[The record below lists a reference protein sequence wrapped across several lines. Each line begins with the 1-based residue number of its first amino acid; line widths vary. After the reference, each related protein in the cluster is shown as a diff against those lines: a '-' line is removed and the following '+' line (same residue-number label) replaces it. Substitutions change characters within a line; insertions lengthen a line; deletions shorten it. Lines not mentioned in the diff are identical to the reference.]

1 MTASLGGT
9 EGSVTFT
16 GGAVAIGIGFQW
28 GSGTLTYQG
37 QQYPFRVNGLSV
49 VDVGVTRVTGSG
61 SVHNLRNVADFSGN
75 YVSIAAG
82 VTVAGGGSV
91 GSLRNQNG
99 VVIDGVTT
107 TQGVRLTLAPG
118 GVSITLS
125 GQPSWKIPPLQGFR
139 ADQPTEAC
147 GSAKA
152 ALRGM
157 PRCGTVQAPRA
168 RRIGPDS
175 GRRGPTLAAHQLGE
189 QRRSHWGGGTSINA
203 QAAIRRP
210 LHALLLRADASGRAP
225 GGPCSSPAL
234 ALGLRA
240 HGVSRHC
247 CEASR

>member
-1 MTASLGGT
+1 MAHPYQWALAFLGSGFGGSYANRRRLRGVVSLSHAIASMEAPFWRTRREARISPRPQPLDPPDLPVVSVAYPARLGTNSWGEIDASLGHHHRH
-9 EGSVTFT
+9 
-16 GGAVAIGIGFQW
+16 IGRLRVNELRITATSAGCDCQSRW
-28 GSGTLTYQG
+28 HRGERYLHRRRGRNRYWLPMGSGTLTYQG

-125 GQPSWKIPPLQGFR
+125 GQPSWKIPPLQG
-139 ADQPTEAC
+139 
-147 GSAKA
+147 
-152 ALRGM
+152 
-157 PRCGTVQAPRA
+157 
-168 RRIGPDS
+168 I
-175 GRRGPTLAAHQLGE
+175 
-189 QRRSHWGGGTSINA
+189 
-203 QAAIRRP
+203 
-210 LHALLLRADASGRAP
+210 P
-225 GGPCSSPAL
+225 G
-234 ALGLRA
+234 
-240 HGVSRHC
+240 
-247 CEASR
+247 